1 MPKKSKL
8 LSSNVFFFLNL
19 EGDLSEVGW
28 GGAGKDRL
36 WKYNLLEE
44 LLSSYNE
51 PKSFILTVN
60 AGQIPSGH
68 WLHDEE
74 IGGGRVLGEGCHF
87 IDLLRFLSGSEIKGF
102 TKSSMNSEN
111 GDTTSIQLSFRD
123 GSIGTIHYFANGS
136 KEFPKERMEVFCS
149 GKVLQLDNFRKL
161 RGFGWPGFRS
171 MNLWKQDKGHHA
183 CVHSFI
189 ESLRE
194 GKPSP
199 ISIKEIFEVTRVSI
213 DLQNNLCS

>member
-1 MPKKSKL
+1 MKANINDT
-8 LSSNVFFFLNL
+8 LSITINF
-19 EGDLSEVGW
+19 E
-28 GGAGKDRL
+28 
-36 WKYNLLEE
+36 
-44 LLSSYNE
+44 
-51 PKSFILTVN
+51 
-60 AGQIPSGH
+60 
-68 WLHDEE
+68 
-74 IGGGRVLGEGCHF
+74 
-87 IDLLRFLSGSEIKGF
+87 
-102 TKSSMNSEN
+102 
-111 GDTTSIQLSFRD
+111 D

-183 CVHSFI
+183 CVHSVI

-194 GKPSP
+194 GNPSP